1 MHDQAQSGASSP
13 FTSGFSSAVPPFRPS
28 PQMFEELQS
37 RLRELLA
44 NSPAAD
50 IEKNM
55 RLMLGSFFT
64 RLDLVTRE
72 DFDHQTRLLASTRE
86 KLDAM
91 EARVA
96 ALEAGR
102 HHSADNIGAKPGAK
116 PGA

>member
-1 MHDQAQSGASSP
+1 MI
-13 FTSGFSSAVPPFRPS
+13 
-28 PQMFEELQS
+28 EELQS

-50 IEKNM
+50 AEKNM

-86 KLDAM
+86 KLDAL
-91 EARVA
+91 EARVV

-102 HHSADNIGAKPGAK
+102 DPAK
-116 PGA
+116 

>member
-1 MHDQAQSGASSP
+1 MQDHAQSGSSSP
-13 FTSGFSSAVPPFRPS
+13 FSSAFSSAIPPFRPS
-28 PQMFEELQS
+28 PQMFEELQL
-37 RLRELLA
+37 RLRELLV

-86 KLDAM
+86 KLDAL
-91 EARVA
+91 EARVV

-102 HHSADNIGAKPGAK
+102 DLAK
-116 PGA
+116 